1 MNLIYKLVYLM
12 TVARQNVA
20 LLIIVI
26 MIAGWKW
33 CEYT

>member
-12 TVARQNVA
+12 TVTRQNVA

-26 MIAGWKW
+26 MIAGW
-33 CEYT
+33 Y